1 MLSVTRSANL
11 PRPEVNAWIVLPDN
25 EGAIQGDFVWR
36 EQRLIVETDGHSFHG
51 TRQAFER
58 DRRRDQRLTMHGW
71 RVVRVTSRKLKYRP
85 HEVAA
90 VLITRLGQL

>member
-11 PRPEVNAWIVLPDN
+11 PRPEVNAGIVLPDN

-58 DRRRDQRLTMHGW
+58 DRRRDQRLTMHGGASSALP
-71 RVVRVTSRKLKYRP
+71 RGNSRTAP
-85 HEVAA
+85 
-90 VLITRLGQL
+90 TRWPRCSSHG